1 MYSAK
6 RQFRLTAVCGVCGY
20 KITQDVE
27 VEFNKISAAKE
38 EFVKKVASI
47 HKQHPDPNQFQVTD
61 KLL

>member
-1 MYSAK
+1 
-6 RQFRLTAVCGVCGY
+6 VCGY